1 MSTPLIVSV
10 EGIGLWSPTMPGWTA
25 SVDWLASRTTTA
37 PEAVAK
43 PTPDVMAATERRR
56 APESVLLALDVAA
69 QACKMANRNP
79 RDLPNIFASGYGDVA
94 INDYLCATLAHAP
107 QELSPTKFHNS
118 VHNAPAGYWCIAT
131 GCMASSTALTASEAT
146 FGAGLLEAAT
156 VAVAEKTCVLLV
168 VYDLP
173 AAGPLVD
180 VIPSRSSFG
189 CALVL
194 APHSSSDAMK
204 LRIAIAPTSAQLAP
218 DAALLQSVDP
228 GNPAMQSLPLLRA
241 LARRAPARL
250 TFPAAPALSLHVEV
264 CA

>member
-1 MSTPLIVSV
+1 MSAALTVAV
-10 EGIGLWSPTMPGWTA
+10 EGIGLWSPTMPGWNA
-25 SVDWLASRTTTA
+25 SVEWLAGRIDTP
-37 PEAVAK
+37 PEHASK
-43 PTPDVMAATERRR
+43 PAPDVMAATERRR
-56 APESVLLALDVAA
+56 APDSVLLALDVAA
-69 QACKMANRNP
+69 QACKMAGRDP
-79 RDLPNIFASGYGDVA
+79 RELPNIFASAYGDVA
-94 INDYLCATLAHAP
+94 INDYLCATLAQAP

-156 VAVAEKTCVLLV
+156 LAVSENVSVLLV
-168 VYDLP
+168 AYDLP

-180 VIPSRSSFG
+180 VIPSRTSFA

-194 APHSSSDAMK
+194 SPESFSPAMK
-204 LRIAIAPTSAQLAP
+204 LRIAVASASGRLAP

-241 LARRAPARL
+241 LARRAPATL
-250 TFPAAPALSLHVEV
+250 TFAAAPALNLHVEV